1 MVAGVWR
8 LDKGLAKRSLAET
21 EFHSAA
27 AVFELEGNEP
37 CQKGGRKDL
46 AKNCFEAAQASR
58 DRVHWHNV
66 AIAQRRQRRE
76 AEEDQIAGKF
86 LPAGGVYSGYRA
98 RHKQTSHAI

>member
-37 CQKGGRKDL
+37 CQKRRRIKL
-46 AKNCFEAAQASR
+46 ANYAF
-58 DRVHWHNV
+58 D
-66 AIAQRRQRRE
+66 IA
-76 AEEDQIAGKF
+76 
-86 LPAGGVYSGYRA
+86 
-98 RHKQTSHAI
+98 